1 LARAPLASHLDIIKF
16 ICKDLFL
23 YVYSKQID
31 NLRTNHRVSQLLIVL
46 QRADIKG
53 VYVLQSHAF
62 PPLLS
67 ISSPHGPAHDM
78 EAAKPV
84 RRVNQDKADIQHLI
98 YPQALIQGALV
109 RLGLSAS
116 VTVESSG
123 LPQCKL
129 LQPST
134 QRS

>member
-1 LARAPLASHLDIIKF
+1 
-16 ICKDLFL
+16 
-23 YVYSKQID
+23 
-31 NLRTNHRVSQLLIVL
+31 
-46 QRADIKG
+46 
-53 VYVLQSHAF
+53 
-62 PPLLS
+62 
-67 ISSPHGPAHDM
+67 M

-84 RRVNQDKADIQHLI
+84 RCSHPEDADIQHLI

-129 LQPST
+129 PLS
-134 QRS
+134 

>member
-1 LARAPLASHLDIIKF
+1 
-16 ICKDLFL
+16 
-23 YVYSKQID
+23 
-31 NLRTNHRVSQLLIVL
+31 
-46 QRADIKG
+46 
-53 VYVLQSHAF
+53 
-62 PPLLS
+62 
-67 ISSPHGPAHDM
+67 M

-84 RRVNQDKADIQHLI
+84 RRVFPRDGTDIQHLI

-129 LQPST
+129 MKSGYW
-134 QRS
+134 RS